1 VTNVDTHAMSLKKT
15 VNEKL
20 IEHAIINLP
29 FSVFSNGYTL
39 SYSAR
44 KSIATNVTLVIAKVD
59 MEEKDTSYIS
69 SPKSFAIGKV
79 L

>member
-1 VTNVDTHAMSLKKT
+1 MHAISLKKT
-15 VNEKL
+15 VSEKL

-29 FSVFSNGYTL
+29 SSILSNGYTL

-44 KSIATNVTLVIAKVD
+44 KSAATNVTLIIAKVN

-69 SPKSFAIGKV
+69 GPKSFAIGKV